1 MAATDKVGVREKH
14 IGHQNT
20 SAQLEEPDSTG
31 LSQRASG
38 RGIHLTHSLKGL
50 PTPGQSQR
58 RSPGLPTLFTC
69 VKETLGPEELLL
81 PAVRSSQEPL
91 ALLTDVMPHLMRWRD
106 AVTQHGGQPQRSTKA
121 DGAAGQGILL

>member
-1 MAATDKVGVREKH
+1 MVATDKVGVREKH

-20 SAQLEEPDSTG
+20 SVQLEEPDSTG

-38 RGIHLTHSLKGL
+38 RGIHLTHLLKGL
-50 PTPGQSQR
+50 PTPGQSQKW
-58 RSPGLPTLFTC
+58 SPGLPTLFTR

-81 PAVRSSQEPL
+81 PAVRSSQGPL
-91 ALLTDVMPHLMRWRD
+91 ARLTDVMPHLMRWRD
-106 AVTQHGGQPQRSTKA
+106 VVTQHGGEPQRSTKA